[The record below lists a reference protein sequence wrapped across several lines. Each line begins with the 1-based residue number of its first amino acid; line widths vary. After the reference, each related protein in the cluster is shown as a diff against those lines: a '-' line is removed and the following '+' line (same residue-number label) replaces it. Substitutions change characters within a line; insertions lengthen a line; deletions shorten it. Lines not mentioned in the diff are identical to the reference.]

1 MYLRLEQLQQIIDHR
16 ASSIAGSSHDYS
28 AFQGRLRYQR
38 IVDVTPPPPHCD
50 LLIDV
55 NDLSSI
61 IRSRYIR
68 EMGDAVTITSGRFE
82 FRNFGFFGPCA
93 LPADLEEGLFLVGE
107 QFLFSMEYTRWY
119 LDACR
124 HNGSYRDFAWSP
136 DGQHTSLTLSDEQFH
151 EFNDPCL
158 ILANPGQ
165 SIYGHW
171 ILDMAPRLLLIKKG
185 GFGLGIAVVLN
196 HAPNWAP
203 IFFKAFDF
211 TPASVTSFAPG
222 LTRVRSALMPS
233 ATKAGHRLATP
244 LMPDA
249 WRQLKR
255 FFEEENRQSREHDA
269 LPRPAKIFVSRRLW
283 HDDRRVIQN
292 ISDVEKAAAARGYTI
307 IHPEKYSVAQQA
319 AMFSRA
325 RAIIGEDGSGL
336 HNVIFAEPGCV
347 LGVIGVPERTNLWH
361 LGICELLGHRS
372 AYIQACFDA
381 NGQRMVRAVDAS
393 DLLSAI
399 DAHTTL

>member
-1 MYLRLEQLQQIIDHR
+1 
-16 ASSIAGSSHDYS
+16 
-28 AFQGRLRYQR
+28 
-38 IVDVTPPPPHCD
+38 
-50 LLIDV
+50 
-55 NDLSSI
+55 
-61 IRSRYIR
+61 
-68 EMGDAVTITSGRFE
+68 
-82 FRNFGFFGPCA
+82 
-93 LPADLEEGLFLVGE
+93 
-107 QFLFSMEYTRWY
+107 
-119 LDACR
+119 
-124 HNGSYRDFAWSP
+124 
-136 DGQHTSLTLSDEQFH
+136 
-151 EFNDPCL
+151 
-158 ILANPGQ
+158 
-165 SIYGHW
+165 
-171 ILDMAPRLLLIKKG
+171 
-185 GFGLGIAVVLN
+185 
-196 HAPNWAP
+196 
-203 IFFKAFDF
+203 
-211 TPASVTSFAPG
+211 
-222 LTRVRSALMPS
+222 MPS